1 MKDQDKSLTDN
12 EDQPNNEIEL
22 LKSKIEEEQESPLY
36 SNNIKDSPVNPE
48 KISMPIKNPSYSYLE
63 NL

>member
-1 MKDQDKSLTDN
+1 MISQDKPLTDN

-48 KISMPIKNPSYSYLE
+48 KISILFRKF
-63 NL
+63 